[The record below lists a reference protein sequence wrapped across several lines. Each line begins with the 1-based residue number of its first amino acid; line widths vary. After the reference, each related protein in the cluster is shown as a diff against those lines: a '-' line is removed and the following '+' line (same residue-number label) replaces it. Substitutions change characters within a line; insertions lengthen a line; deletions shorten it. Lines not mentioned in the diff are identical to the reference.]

1 MREIHGHEGR
11 RADFINMHNI
21 QYSQTQMYAQ
31 KTSTTIEVVIFFFFL
46 RMLGSV
52 ILAEIMQHAK
62 LALHTEIIS
71 VCVLLDLDLK
81 ATIVIKVRNP
91 LNFFVVSKMNVW
103 PFLI

>member
-1 MREIHGHEGR
+1 M
-11 RADFINMHNI
+11 
-21 QYSQTQMYAQ
+21 
-31 KTSTTIEVVIFFFFL
+31 VVFFFFL
-46 RMLGSV
+46 RMLAPV

-81 ATIVIKVRNP
+81 ATIVIEVRNP
-91 LNFFVVSKMNVW
+91 INVFVVSKMNVW

>member
-1 MREIHGHEGR
+1 MI
-11 RADFINMHNI
+11 
-21 QYSQTQMYAQ
+21 
-31 KTSTTIEVVIFFFFL
+31 VLFFFL
-46 RMLGSV
+46 RMLASV

-81 ATIVIKVRNP
+81 ATIVIEVRNP
-91 LNFFVVSKMNVW
+91 INFFVVSKMNVW

>member
-1 MREIHGHEGR
+1 MLNTNICVKNNKACAIHV
-11 RADFINMHNI
+11 
-21 QYSQTQMYAQ
+21 Q
-31 KTSTTIEVVIFFFFL
+31 KTSTKIEVVIFFFFL
-46 RMLGSV
+46 RMLALK

-62 LALHTEIIS
+62 LALHAEIIN

-81 ATIVIKVRNP
+81 ATIVIEVRNP

>member
-1 MREIHGHEGR
+1 
-11 RADFINMHNI
+11 
-21 QYSQTQMYAQ
+21 
-31 KTSTTIEVVIFFFFL
+31 
-46 RMLGSV
+46 MLAPV

-81 ATIVIKVRNP
+81 AMIVIEVRNP
-91 LNFFVVSKMNVW
+91 INFFVVSKMNVW

>member
-1 MREIHGHEGR
+1 
-11 RADFINMHNI
+11 
-21 QYSQTQMYAQ
+21 
-31 KTSTTIEVVIFFFFL
+31 
-46 RMLGSV
+46 MLASV

-81 ATIVIKVRNP
+81 AMIVIEVRNP
-91 LNFFVVSKMNVW
+91 PFFLLVSKMNVW

>member
-1 MREIHGHEGR
+1 M
-11 RADFINMHNI
+11 
-21 QYSQTQMYAQ
+21 
-31 KTSTTIEVVIFFFFL
+31 VVLFFFL
-46 RMLGSV
+46 RMLASV

-81 ATIVIKVRNP
+81 ATIVIEVRNP
-91 LNFFVVSKMNVW
+91 TNFFVVSKMNVW

>member
-1 MREIHGHEGR
+1 
-11 RADFINMHNI
+11 
-21 QYSQTQMYAQ
+21 
-31 KTSTTIEVVIFFFFL
+31 
-46 RMLGSV
+46 MLAPV

-81 ATIVIKVRNP
+81 ATIVIEVKS

-103 PFLI
+103 PFLIC